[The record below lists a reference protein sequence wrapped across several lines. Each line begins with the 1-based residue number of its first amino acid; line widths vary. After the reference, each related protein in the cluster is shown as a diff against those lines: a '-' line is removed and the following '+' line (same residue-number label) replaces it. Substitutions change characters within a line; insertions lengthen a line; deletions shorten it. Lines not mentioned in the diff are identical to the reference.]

1 MAACPE
7 AGQLGALTP
16 LRPVGDTHMARASC
30 VFGCRFFRSFDLDAI
45 QAPDADAEQQPIDL
59 VDGGP

>member
-16 LRPVGDTHMARASC
+16 LRPAGDTHMARASC
-30 VFGCRFFRSFDLDAI
+30 VFGCRFFGLSTWMLFRHLMQMPSSSL
-45 QAPDADAEQQPIDL
+45 
-59 VDGGP
+59 